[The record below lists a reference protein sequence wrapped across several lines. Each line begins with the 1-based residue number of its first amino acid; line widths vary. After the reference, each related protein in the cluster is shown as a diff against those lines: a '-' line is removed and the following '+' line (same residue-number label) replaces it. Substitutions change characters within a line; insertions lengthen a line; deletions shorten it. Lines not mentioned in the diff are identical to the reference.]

1 MVEKDVMV
9 IVPIGKYEGI
19 KMWRSEAIRQGLTYR
34 LIGKEYAGKIEDKM
48 GKPVEN
54 KALPK
59 RPPVFEPEP
68 AVPVT
73 PPGVIP
79 LPPVKP
85 PVSPD
90 SEGASKTSKR
100 KPKK

>member
-34 LIGKEYAGKIEDKM
+34 LIGKEYAAEIEDKM
-48 GKPVEN
+48 VEPVEN

-59 RPPVFEPEP
+59 RPPVFKPEP
-68 AVPVT
+68 AIPVT

-85 PVSPD
+85 PVSPG
-90 SEGASKTSKR
+90 SEGVTKTSKR

>member
-9 IVPIGKYEGI
+9 IVPIGEYEGI

-48 GKPVEN
+48 VEPVED

-59 RPPVFEPEP
+59 
-68 AVPVT
+68 
-73 PPGVIP
+73 
-79 LPPVKP
+79 
-85 PVSPD
+85 
-90 SEGASKTSKR
+90 KTTKR
-100 KPKK
+100 KTTKK